1 MLDVKRVREN
11 FEEVKAAVERRG
23 QGDFGIDNIIK
34 YDKER
39 RTLLA
44 EVEGLKNKQSVAGKD
59 IPKMK
64 KEGKDTTEL
73 MAELKEMAERIK
85 ALDKQVSE
93 AEANLREAQLG
104 VPNTPHESVPTGAD
118 DSDNVEIRKIG
129 EPTQFDF

>member
-39 RTLLA
+39 RELLA
-44 EVEGLKNKQSVAGKD
+44 EVETMKNRQSVAGKD

-64 KEGKDTTEL
+64 KLYDAWLDRLKADTY
-73 MAELKEMAERIK
+73 IK
-85 ALDKQVSE
+85 
-93 AEANLREAQLG
+93 
-104 VPNTPHESVPTGAD
+104 
-118 DSDNVEIRKIG
+118 IY
-129 EPTQFDF
+129 